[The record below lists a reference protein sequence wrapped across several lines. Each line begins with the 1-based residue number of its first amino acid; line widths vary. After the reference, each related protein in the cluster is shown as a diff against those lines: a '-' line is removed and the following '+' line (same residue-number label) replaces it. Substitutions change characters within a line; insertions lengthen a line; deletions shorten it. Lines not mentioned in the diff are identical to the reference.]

1 MEGRWPVVAGW
12 WPVVAELDT
21 PLANVGDI
29 CLCIMTDLGGLTK
42 HGDGG
47 DVNVTLVAAA
57 LLAA

>member
-1 MEGRWPVVAGW
+1 MVAGW